1 MPADNQKKHDAILEE
16 AKRFREKCITVN
28 AENRRLAV
36 DDLTFL
42 SGKHWDSRDAALREK
57 EGRPVLTIDKL
68 STFVRQ
74 IKNDQRIN
82 KPSIKVHPVDDESDP
97 ETAKVRQGMIRY
109 IEYSSNASI
118 AYDTAIGCASETGL
132 GYFRIITDYESEDS
146 FDVVPR
152 FVRIRNPLTVHFDPD
167 SIEGD
172 GSDAR
177 RVLVE
182 ERLGVTEFCSKY
194 PDSEIAKTRKTT
206 GNAARDVMD
215 DILVA
220 EYIRVEDDPDELI
233 LLSNGEKGWKSD
245 LLALP
250 PDVTIVNTRKSA
262 RRTVRNYKIAGKCVG
277 DDGADFGEVIEEAD
291 VPCKWIPVFPVY
303 GNEIDIEGKVIRSGV
318 IRGAKDPSRM
328 YDYWMTSATEEYAL
342 RTKTPFIGAEGQFEG
357 YEAQWAQ
364 ANRRS
369 FAYLQYKPKTVG
381 GQLAPPPARQ
391 PMADVPVGAITMAM
405 HASDDIKAT
414 TGMFDAALGARGP
427 ATSGIQEREQKRQGG
442 VANFHYTDNLNRA
455 VLQAGRCL
463 LDMIPRLFDTER
475 VARIMGEDE
484 TITSAPIN
492 RRLEQPEMDEKT
504 GKLKTMINDMSVG
517 QYDCT
522 VSAGPSFSTLRQEA
536 SEAMVSFGQSW
547 PKLMDIAGD
556 KVVRA
561 MDWPGAEEIAERIAK
576 TIPPELLEDEDKPEQ
591 QQIPPE
597 VMQIMQ
603 QAQSHIQELE
613 AALQEASQGIEKER
627 IKAASAENVA
637 RINAT
642 SRQDVEELKGWI
654 AMLTQQMQPP
664 PALAGAAMAT
674 GQKDPGLVPQME
686 Q

>member
-1 MPADNQKKHDAILEE
+1 MPADNQKRNEEILEE

-177 RVLVE
+177 KVLVE

-194 PDSEIAKTRKTT
+194 PESEIAKTRKTT
-206 GNAARDVMD
+206 GNAARDDMD

-250 PDVTIVNTRKSA
+250 PDLTIVNTRKSA

-475 VARIMGEDE
+475 VARIMGDDE

-492 RRLEQPEMDEKT
+492 KRLEQPEMDEKT
-504 GKLKTMINDMSVG
+504 GKIKTTINDMSVG

>member
-1 MPADNQKKHDAILEE
+1 
-16 AKRFREKCITVN
+16 
-28 AENRRLAV
+28 
-36 DDLTFL
+36 
-42 SGKHWDSRDAALREK
+42 
-57 EGRPVLTIDKL
+57 
-68 STFVRQ
+68 
-74 IKNDQRIN
+74 
-82 KPSIKVHPVDDESDP
+82 
-97 ETAKVRQGMIRY
+97 
-109 IEYSSNASI
+109 
-118 AYDTAIGCASETGL
+118 
-132 GYFRIITDYESEDS
+132 
-146 FDVVPR
+146 
-152 FVRIRNPLTVHFDPD
+152 
-167 SIEGD
+167 
-172 GSDAR
+172 
-177 RVLVE
+177 
-182 ERLGVTEFCSKY
+182 
-194 PDSEIAKTRKTT
+194 
-206 GNAARDVMD
+206 
-215 DILVA
+215 
-220 EYIRVEDDPDELI
+220 
-233 LLSNGEKGWKSD
+233 
-245 LLALP
+245 
-250 PDVTIVNTRKSA
+250 
-262 RRTVRNYKIAGKCVG
+262 
-277 DDGADFGEVIEEAD
+277 
-291 VPCKWIPVFPVY
+291 
-303 GNEIDIEGKVIRSGV
+303 
-318 IRGAKDPSRM
+318 
-328 YDYWMTSATEEYAL
+328 
-342 RTKTPFIGAEGQFEG
+342 
-357 YEAQWAQ
+357 
-364 ANRRS
+364 
-369 FAYLQYKPKTVG
+369 
-381 GQLAPPPARQ
+381 
-391 PMADVPVGAITMAM
+391 MADVPVGAITMAM

-475 VARIMGEDE
+475 VARIMGDDE

-492 RRLEQPEMDEKT
+492 KRLEQPEMDEKT
-504 GKLKTMINDMSVG
+504 GKLKTTINDMSVG

-664 PALAGAAMAT
+664 PALAGAAMDT
-674 GQKDPGLVPQME
+674 GQQDRWR
-686 Q
+686 

>member
-1 MPADNQKKHDAILEE
+1 MPDNQKKHDAILEE

-177 RVLVE
+177 KVLVE

-194 PDSEIAKTRKTT
+194 PESEIAKTRKTT
-206 GNAARDVMD
+206 VNAARDDMD

-250 PDVTIVNTRKSA
+250 PDLTIVNTRKSA

-475 VARIMGEDE
+475 VARIMGDDE

-492 RRLEQPEMDEKT
+492 KRLEQPEMDEKT
-504 GKLKTMINDMSVG
+504 GKIKTTINDMSVG

>member
-42 SGKHWDSRDAALREK
+42 RGKHWDSRDAALREK

-132 GYFRIITDYESEDS
+132 GYFRIITDYDSEDS

-177 RVLVE
+177 KVLVE

-194 PDSEIAKTRKTT
+194 PESEIAKTRKTT
-206 GNAARDVMD
+206 GNAARDDMD

-250 PDVTIVNTRKSA
+250 PDLTIVNTRKSA

-475 VARIMGEDE
+475 VARIMGDDE

-492 RRLEQPEMDEKT
+492 KRLEQPEMDEKT
-504 GKLKTMINDMSVG
+504 GKIKTTINDMSVG

>member
-1 MPADNQKKHDAILEE
+1 MPADNQKKHDEILEE

-28 AENRRLAV
+28 SENRRLAV

-182 ERLGVTEFCSKY
+182 ERLGVTEFCSEY

-328 YDYWMTSATEEYAL
+328 YDYWMTCATEEYAL

>member
-177 RVLVE
+177 KVLVE

-194 PDSEIAKTRKTT
+194 PESEIAKTRKTT
-206 GNAARDVMD
+206 GNAARDDMD

-250 PDVTIVNTRKSA
+250 PDLTIVNTRKSA

-414 TGMFDAALGARGP
+414 TGMFDAALGARGT

-492 RRLEQPEMDEKT
+492 KRLEQPEIDEKT
-504 GKLKTMINDMSVG
+504 GKLKTTINDMSVG

-674 GQKDPGLVPQME
+674 GQQDPGLVPQME
-686 Q
+686 K

>member
-182 ERLGVTEFCSKY
+182 ERLGVTEFCSEY

-250 PDVTIVNTRKSA
+250 PDVTIVNSRKSA

-357 YEAQWAQ
+357 YEAQWSQ

-492 RRLEQPEMDEKT
+492 KRLEQPEMDEKT

>member
-177 RVLVE
+177 KVLVE

-194 PDSEIAKTRKTT
+194 PESEIAKTRKTT
-206 GNAARDVMD
+206 GNAARDDMD

-250 PDVTIVNTRKSA
+250 PDLTIVNTRKSA

-414 TGMFDAALGARGP
+414 TGMFDAALGARGT

-475 VARIMGEDE
+475 VARIMGDDE

-492 RRLEQPEMDEKT
+492 KRLEQPEMDEKT
-504 GKLKTMINDMSVG
+504 GKIKTTINDMSVG

>member
-1 MPADNQKKHDAILEE
+1 MPADNQKRNEEILEE

-132 GYFRIITDYESEDS
+132 GYFRIITDYDSEDS

-177 RVLVE
+177 KVLVE

-194 PDSEIAKTRKTT
+194 PESEIAKTRKTT
-206 GNAARDVMD
+206 GNAARDDMD

-250 PDVTIVNTRKSA
+250 PDVTIVNSRKSA

-504 GKLKTMINDMSVG
+504 GKLKTTINDMSVG

>member
-1 MPADNQKKHDAILEE
+1 MPADNQKNHDAILEE

-177 RVLVE
+177 KVLVE

-194 PDSEIAKTRKTT
+194 PESEIAKTRKTT
-206 GNAARDVMD
+206 GNAARDDMD

-250 PDVTIVNTRKSA
+250 PDLTIVNTRKSA

-475 VARIMGEDE
+475 VARIMGDDE

-492 RRLEQPEMDEKT
+492 KRLEQPEMDEKT
-504 GKLKTMINDMSVG
+504 GKIKTTINDMSVG

>member
-132 GYFRIITDYESEDS
+132 GYFRIITDYDSEDS

-182 ERLGVTEFCSKY
+182 ERLGVTEFCSEY

-250 PDVTIVNTRKSA
+250 PDVTIVNSRKSA

-357 YEAQWAQ
+357 YEAQWSQ

-475 VARIMGEDE
+475 VARIMGDDE

-492 RRLEQPEMDEKT
+492 KRLEQPEMDEKT
-504 GKLKTMINDMSVG
+504 GKIKTTINDMSVG

-561 MDWPGAEEIAERIAK
+561 MDWPGADEIAERIAK

>member
-177 RVLVE
+177 KVLVE

-194 PDSEIAKTRKTT
+194 PESEIAKTRKTT
-206 GNAARDVMD
+206 GNAARDDMD

-250 PDVTIVNTRKSA
+250 PDLTIVNTRKSA

-475 VARIMGEDE
+475 VARIMGDDE

-492 RRLEQPEMDEKT
+492 KRLEQLEMDEKT
-504 GKLKTMINDMSVG
+504 GKIKTTINDMSVG

>member
-1 MPADNQKKHDAILEE
+1 MPADNQKNHDAILGE

-177 RVLVE
+177 KVLVE

-194 PDSEIAKTRKTT
+194 PESEIAKTRKTT
-206 GNAARDVMD
+206 GNAARDDMD

-250 PDVTIVNTRKSA
+250 PDLTIVNTRKSA

-277 DDGADFGEVIEEAD
+277 DDSADFGEVIEEAD

-369 FAYLQYKPKTVG
+369 SRICNTSQKPWAVS
-381 GQLAPPPARQ
+381 LRLLLRASLW
-391 PMADVPVGAITMAM
+391 PMC
-405 HASDDIKAT
+405 
-414 TGMFDAALGARGP
+414 R
-427 ATSGIQEREQKRQGG
+427 
-442 VANFHYTDNLNRA
+442 
-455 VLQAGRCL
+455 
-463 LDMIPRLFDTER
+463 
-475 VARIMGEDE
+475 
-484 TITSAPIN
+484 SAPS
-492 RRLEQPEMDEKT
+492 RWP
-504 GKLKTMINDMSVG
+504 
-517 QYDCT
+517 CT
-522 VSAGPSFSTLRQEA
+522 HRT
-536 SEAMVSFGQSW
+536 
-547 PKLMDIAGD
+547 
-556 KVVRA
+556 
-561 MDWPGAEEIAERIAK
+561 
-576 TIPPELLEDEDKPEQ
+576 
-591 QQIPPE
+591 
-597 VMQIMQ
+597 
-603 QAQSHIQELE
+603 
-613 AALQEASQGIEKER
+613 
-627 IKAASAENVA
+627 
-637 RINAT
+637 T
-642 SRQDVEELKGWI
+642 SRRRRACL
-654 AMLTQQMQPP
+654 MLPWAREVRQRQAFRSASKSAKVASPISTTRTTSIVPCCK
-664 PALAGAAMAT
+664 PADACLT
-674 GQKDPGLVPQME
+674 
-686 Q
+686 

>member
-177 RVLVE
+177 KVLVE

-194 PDSEIAKTRKTT
+194 PESEIAKTRKTT
-206 GNAARDVMD
+206 GNAARDDMD

-250 PDVTIVNTRKSA
+250 PDLTIVNTRKSA

-342 RTKTPFIGAEGQFEG
+342 RTKTPIIGAEGQFEG

-475 VARIMGEDE
+475 VARIMGDDE

-492 RRLEQPEMDEKT
+492 KRLEQPEMDEKT
-504 GKLKTMINDMSVG
+504 GKIKTTINDMSVG

-686 Q
+686 K

>member
-1 MPADNQKKHDAILEE
+1 MPDNQKNHDEILAE
-16 AKRFREKCITVN
+16 AKRFRDKCIEVN
-28 AENRRLAV
+28 SENRRLAV
-36 DDLTFL
+36 DDLRFL
-42 SGKHWDSRDAALREK
+42 SGKHWDSRDVALREK

-82 KPSIKVHPVDDESDP
+82 KPSIKVHPVDSESDP

-109 IEYSSNASI
+109 IEYNSNASI
-118 AYDTAIGCASETGL
+118 AYDTAIGSASETGL
-132 GYFRIITDYESEDS
+132 GYFRIITEYEREDS

-182 ERLGVTEFCSKY
+182 ERLGVSEFCSKY
-194 PDSEIAKTRKTT
+194 PSSEIAKTRKTT
-206 GNAARDVMD
+206 GNAARDDMD

-220 EYIRVEDDPDELI
+220 EYLRVEEDADELI
-233 LLSNGEKGWKSD
+233 RLSNGETGWKSE

-250 PDVTIVNTRKSA
+250 PGVTIANSRKSA
-262 RRTVRNYKIAGKCVG
+262 RRSVVNYKIAGKCVG
-277 DDGADFGEVIEEAD
+277 DDSAEFGEVLESSE
-291 VPCKWIPVFPVY
+291 VPCRWIPVFPVY

-318 IRGAKDPSRM
+318 IRGAKDPSKM
-328 YDYWMTSATEEYAL
+328 YDYWMTAATEEYAM
-342 RTKTPFIGAEGQFEG
+342 RTKSPWIGAEGQFEG
-357 YEAQWAQ
+357 KEAQWSQ

-369 FAYLQYKPKTVG
+369 FAYLEYKPRTVG
-381 GQLAPPPARQ
+381 GQLAPPPMRQ
-391 PMADVPVGAITMAM
+391 PMADVPVGAITMAA

-475 VARIMGEDE
+475 VARIMGEDD
-484 TITSAPIN
+484 TITSALIN
-492 RRLEQPEMDEKT
+492 KRLEQPELDEKT
-504 GKLKTMINDMSVG
+504 GKLKTTINDMSVG

-522 VSAGPSFSTLRQEA
+522 VSAGPSYSTLRQEA
-536 SEAMVSFGQSW
+536 SESMVSFGQSW

-576 TIPPELLEDEDKPEQ
+576 TIPPELLDEDERETP
-591 QQIPPE
+591 QIPPE

-603 QAQSHIQELE
+603 KAQGHIQQLE
-613 AALQEASQGIEKER
+613 AALQDAEQGIEKER

-674 GQKDPGLVPQME
+674 GQQEPGVMPQME

>member
-177 RVLVE
+177 KVLVE

-194 PDSEIAKTRKTT
+194 PESEIAKTRKTT
-206 GNAARDVMD
+206 GNAARDDMD

-250 PDVTIVNTRKSA
+250 PDLTIVNTRKSA

-414 TGMFDAALGARGP
+414 TGMFDAALGARGT

-492 RRLEQPEMDEKT
+492 KRLEQPEMDEKT
-504 GKLKTMINDMSVG
+504 GKIKTTINDMSVG

>member
-132 GYFRIITDYESEDS
+132 GYFRIITDYDSEDS

-177 RVLVE
+177 KVLVE

-194 PDSEIAKTRKTT
+194 PESEIAKTRKTT
-206 GNAARDVMD
+206 GNAARDDMD

-250 PDVTIVNTRKSA
+250 PDVTIVNSRKSA